1 MDFNDFHKWGLKEI
15 GIDLQSY
22 KQEQLN
28 RRIASLMS
36 RNGIKDLN
44 EYKKVLVNDEE
55 QRQKFLDFITINV
68 TEFFRNIELFKELE
82 KIVKQDVVPNNN
94 RIKIWSAAC
103 SIGCEPYSLA
113 IMMNEINP
121 RGNNLIIA
129 TDIDSTILKKAKVGE
144 FIDADLKNVE
154 KSLKDKYFIE
164 KDNKFI
170 INNNIKSMV
179 TFKKHDLILDKY
191 EKDFDLIVCRNV
203 VIYFKNDIKNVI
215 FKRFNESL
223 KKGGLLFV
231 GATESIYNYKEYG
244 FEKVSTFIYRKV

>member
-68 TEFFRNIELFKELE
+68 TEFFRNVELFKELE
-82 KIVKQDVVPNNN
+82 KIVKRDIVPNNN

-129 TDIDSTILKKAKVGE
+129 TDIDATILKKAKLGE

-154 KSLKDKYFIE
+154 KGLKDKYFIE